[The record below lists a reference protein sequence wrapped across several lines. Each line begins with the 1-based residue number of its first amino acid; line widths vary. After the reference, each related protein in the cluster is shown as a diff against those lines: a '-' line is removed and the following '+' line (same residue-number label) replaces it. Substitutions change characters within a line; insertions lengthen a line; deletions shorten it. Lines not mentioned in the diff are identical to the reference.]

1 MHSSQSKP
9 CFVFFSQEITDY
21 HEELDAHREIVN
33 MIDEQIA
40 LHEKTQN
47 EAPPQHRAMWVLN
60 TFSVLFNRVWS
71 CLLKMKRSL
80 EKKNQISQMI
90 LLLWLIASSTGSCI
104 SGPVVPIKN
113 GRGGGGR

>member
-47 EAPPQHRAMWVLN
+47 EAPPQHRSM
-60 TFSVLFNRVWS
+60 
-71 CLLKMKRSL
+71 
-80 EKKNQISQMI
+80 
-90 LLLWLIASSTGSCI
+90 
-104 SGPVVPIKN
+104 
-113 GRGGGGR
+113 